1 MKEKIVHDFKGYI
14 NGVQFNDKTLYY
26 SVEYILSELEETFNV
41 EVPWTLVYSL
51 KNLLDNLYRNLS
63 ESRESD
69 VEDDLVNC
77 IYDAETIQQ
86 LCFSSVW
93 ASYGYFNPV
102 NRAFADWDNTYGK
115 DPIIYDETNSI

>member
-1 MKEKIVHDFKGYI
+1 MQEKIVHDFKGYI

-41 EVPWTLVYSL
+41 EVPWTLVYAL

-63 ESRESD
+63 ESRESE

-93 ASYGYFNPV
+93 SPYGYFYPV
-102 NRAFADWDNTYGK
+102 NSKFVDWDNTYGK

>member
-63 ESRESD
+63 ESRESE

-86 LCFSSVW
+86 L
-93 ASYGYFNPV
+93 YIRIN
-102 NRAFADWDNTYGK
+102 
-115 DPIIYDETNSI
+115 

>member
-1 MKEKIVHDFKGYI
+1 MKKKIVHDFKGYI

-41 EVPWTLVYSL
+41 EVPWTLVFAL
-51 KNLLDNLYRNLS
+51 KNLLDNLYRTFS
-63 ESRESD
+63 ESREGD

-93 ASYGYFNPV
+93 SPYGYFYPV
-102 NRAFADWDNTYGK
+102 NSKFVDWDNTYGK

>member
-1 MKEKIVHDFKGYI
+1 MKEKIVHDFKGCI

-41 EVPWTLVYSL
+41 EVPWTLVFAL
-51 KNLLDNLYRNLS
+51 KNLLDNLYRTLS
-63 ESRESD
+63 ESREGD

-93 ASYGYFNPV
+93 SPYGYFYPV
-102 NRAFADWDNTYGK
+102 NSKFVDWDNTYGK